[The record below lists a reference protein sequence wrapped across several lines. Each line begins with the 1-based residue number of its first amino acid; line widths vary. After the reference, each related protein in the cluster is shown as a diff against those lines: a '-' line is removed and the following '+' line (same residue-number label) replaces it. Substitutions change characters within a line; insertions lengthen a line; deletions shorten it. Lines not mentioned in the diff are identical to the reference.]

1 MEGLSYAGKVGR
13 TVPSEPR
20 LDMLTSAQR
29 GRFAPTIVKRAQSIQ
44 ALEDGSTIWDV
55 LVIGGGA
62 TGLATALDAAARGF
76 RTALVEQDDFAKGTS
91 SRSTKLIHGGFRY
104 LKQGNV
110 PLVMESLRE
119 RGLLLRNAPHI
130 VRPLS
135 FVVPAYRWWEAPFY
149 MAGLKL
155 YDALAGRLGIAP
167 ADLLNGAE
175 AAELVP
181 TIEPAGLTGGI
192 QYYDAQFD
200 DARLAICLARTL
212 ADLGGAPA
220 NYVRVESFLKRDGR
234 VTGVVARDLETDAE
248 LEIRARV
255 TINASGVFTDE
266 LRREDDAEAPGLMM
280 TSQGVHIVLD
290 RSFLPG
296 DSAIMIPKTDDGRI
310 LFAIPWRDRVLI
322 GTTDTPLPEPSLEPR
337 ALPDEIEFLI
347 QHAARYLTKD
357 PTESDVL
364 SVFAGLRPLVKAGD
378 GKDTSKLS
386 RNHRIVVSDSGLVT
400 ITGGKWTTCRKM
412 AEEAIDRAIK
422 VGGLERRPATTEEL
436 KLHGAGEEVD
446 SAAGGDA
453 RWRDYGTDAARLEEL
468 VSGNPEWGRPL
479 HPRLDCC
486 AAEVVFGAR
495 HEMARDLEDVLSR
508 RTRALL
514 LDANAAVEIAPQ
526 VAKLLAKELGRDK
539 AWEKEQVG
547 GFEKLAG
554 GYRMLPR

>member
-1 MEGLSYAGKVGR
+1 MKREESIDALADAGEV
-13 TVPSEPR
+13 
-20 LDMLTSAQR
+20 
-29 GRFAPTIVKRAQSIQ
+29 
-44 ALEDGSTIWDV
+44 WDV
-55 LVIGGGA
+55 LVVGGGA

-110 PLVMESLRE
+110 PLVMESLHE

-167 ADLLNGAE
+167 ADLLNPAE
-175 AAELVP
+175 TRELIP
-181 TIEPAGLTGGI
+181 TIEPDRLAGGV
-192 QYYDAQFD
+192 QYYDGQFD
-200 DARLAICLARTL
+200 DARLAICMARTI
-212 ADLGGAPA
+212 ADLGGAVA
-220 NYVRVESFLKRDGR
+220 NYARVESFLKSGGC
-234 VTGVVARDLETDAE
+234 VEGVVARDLETDRE
-248 LEIRARV
+248 LKIRANV
-255 TINASGVFTDE
+255 TINATGIFTDE
-266 LRREDDAEAPGLMM
+266 LRRKDDAGANGLMM

-310 LFAIPWRDRVLI
+310 LFAIPWKERVVI

-337 ALPDEIEFLI
+337 ALPDEVAFLI
-347 QHAARYLTKD
+347 EHAGRYLTKD
-357 PTESDVL
+357 PAEGDVL

-378 GKDTSKLS
+378 GRDTSKLS
-386 RNHRIVVSDSGLVT
+386 RNHRIEVSDSGLVT

-412 AEEAIDRAIK
+412 AEDAIDQAIK
-422 VGGLERRPATTEEL
+422 VGGLERRPEGTTEL
-436 KLHGAGEEVD
+436 RLRGAGGGGGSEV
-446 SAAGGDA
+446 SELTFAATGTLEGFA
-453 RWRDYGTDAARLEEL
+453 RDWRDYGTDATEL
-468 VSGNPEWGRPL
+468 DALVRDDPSLGELL
-479 HPRLDCC
+479 HPNLPCC
-486 AAEVVFGAR
+486 GAEIVHGAR

-514 LDANAAVEIAPQ
+514 LDAGASLEVAPRAAELMA
-526 VAKLLAKELGRDK
+526 AELGRGQDWI
-539 AWEKEQVG
+539 AAELRSFADLAAGYQVS
-547 GFEKLAG
+547 ES
-554 GYRMLPR
+554 